1 MQAGAAGRIGSGDGQ
16 CHGRHAVTR
25 ITRKGSEG
33 ASAWIPRPHKAVI
46 EDEWNH
52 RPHGYSREAGMLWV
66 QQIVMFEGNNCGAN
80 LKNRRSTRVDPS
92 VAELLLTGATE
103 PGYQIFFRQHPDV
116 LGHDRLNY
124 DITGWKILT
133 CHVHQILQHG

>member
-1 MQAGAAGRIGSGDGQ
+1 VKRLEIGLQAGAAGRIGSGDGQ

-92 VAELLLTGATE
+92 VAELFRFSNTASEIVSAMYTTDL
-103 PGYQIFFRQHPDV
+103 PGEFHRPPTSFAPSPSR
-116 LGHDRLNY
+116 RA
-124 DITGWKILT
+124 
-133 CHVHQILQHG
+133 